1 MLQPEDIDKEAL
13 QDQIDLVE
21 ESENQRA
28 QAEQIICLLY
38 TSDAADE

>member
-28 QAEQIICLLY
+28 QAEQLSLIHI
-38 TSDAADE
+38 